1 MFVNVNVKVDV
12 NGNAEGGI
20 RKAEKRVS
28 GISNLV
34 LSDGGKAEV

>member
-1 MFVNVNVKVDV
+1 MNVKVNV

-34 LSDGGKAEV
+34 ISDGGKCRPGVR